1 MKRALGVLGLIMCLT
16 WPGDAQEIR
25 SSRTAQYLFVTNVAD
40 ARALWLNPAGLG
52 ALPEA
57 SLLGEFVLDRTNGS
71 TKLGQWNISFNSRG
85 FSAGYEKN
93 MFESDSSYSVLRIGT
108 GIPFPGG
115 AFGFTAASYLQ
126 PGPNSRSAGVG
137 IMWSPMSSVTLGGVF
152 QNIGRPVINGT
163 KLPVAGRA
171 GAQFSTLAGMLNLMG
186 EAIAVEALGSTG
198 FDFSGRAGLSFQLR
212 TKVPVGILG
221 VAEFGSTLRVD
232 AWQMGLSIGARNHVT
247 LIGTA
252 VTRDNIVHFDN
263 FSATGV
269 ASNILTGR

>member
-1 MKRALGVLGLIMCLT
+1 M
-16 WPGDAQEIR
+16 
-25 SSRTAQYLFVTNVAD
+25 FVTNVAD

-57 SLLGEFVLDRTNGS
+57 SLFGEFVIDRADGNTQ
-71 TKLGQWNISFNSRG
+71 LGQWNISFNSRG
-85 FSAGYEKN
+85 FSAGWEKN
-93 MFESDSSYSVLRIGT
+93 MFESDSSYSVLRLGT

-115 AFGFTAASYLQ
+115 AFGLNLASYFQ
-126 PGPNSRSAGVG
+126 PGPNSRSVGFG
-137 IMWSPMSSVTLGGVF
+137 IMWSPAAAFTLGGTF
-152 QNIGRPVINGT
+152 QNIGRPLINGT
-163 KLPVAGRA
+163 KVPLAARG

-186 EAIAVEALGSTG
+186 EAIAVEALGTSG
-198 FDFSGRAGLSFQLR
+198 FDFSGRGGLSFQLR
-212 TKVPVGILG
+212 TKVPVSFLG

-232 AWQMGLSIGARNHVT
+232 KWQMGLSIGARNHVT

-269 ASNILTGR
+269 ASNIMTGR